1 MIDFSFTETKTNTE
15 KILKTKT
22 IQKWKWFH
30 KNYIRT
36 KTGKISIT
44 WVWNIFVLMY

>member
-22 IQKWKWFH
+22 RGLY
-30 KNYIRT
+30 KNKNDFRRT
-36 KTGKISIT
+36 I
-44 WVWNIFVLMY
+44 